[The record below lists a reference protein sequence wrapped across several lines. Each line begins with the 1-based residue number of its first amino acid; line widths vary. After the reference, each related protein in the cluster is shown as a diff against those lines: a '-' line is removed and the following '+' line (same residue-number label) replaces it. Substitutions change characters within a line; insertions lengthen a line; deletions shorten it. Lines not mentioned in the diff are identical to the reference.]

1 MRVVKNY
8 LYNLT
13 YQIFILIVPLATIP
27 YISRVLG
34 PKYVGINTLTYSVVQ
49 YFVLFA
55 ALGLAM
61 YGQREIAY
69 RRSDKEEM
77 SRAFWEIELLSILT
91 TAVTLV
97 AYGIFLSFSK
107 QYTMYYLC
115 QSFFILACAADV
127 SWFFIGL
134 ELFKITVLRNFVVK
148 IASIICI
155 FTLVKN
161 ESDLYIYIFI
171 VSLAQLIGN
180 LSLWPYLTKYIQ
192 LVKIRDL
199 HIFQHF
205 SPTFALFIPQVA
217 INVYVYLN
225 KIMLAKISS
234 VESAAFFDDSDK
246 IVRIALTV
254 ISALSTVMFPR
265 IADAFSKGKYDEI
278 SSYVEK
284 SFQISLALAF
294 PMMAGLIAI
303 APVFVPWF
311 FGNEFLAVIPVMMV
325 EAIAIIPITCSQLMG
340 MQYLVPTKL
349 TKIYTKAIV
358 IGAIINFVINIP
370 LIFLWNAV
378 GTAVATVFSEFF
390 IAIFEFYYV
399 FKKIKPSRAFEGIL
413 KLIVASLIM
422 FVIVKV
428 LTMLLPTNIITVF
441 MEVLIG
447 MVCYIAM
454 LYFFKFQMLNSIVT
468 SVVRK
473 FRP

>member
-1 MRVVKNY
+1 M
-8 LYNLT
+8 
-13 YQIFILIVPLATIP
+13 IVPLATIP

-49 YFVLFA
+49 YFALFA

-77 SRAFWEIELLSILT
+77 SRAFWKIELLSILT

-161 ESDLYIYIFI
+161 ESDLYIYILI

-205 SPTFALFIPQVA
+205 SPTFALFIP
-217 INVYVYLN
+217 
-225 KIMLAKISS
+225 
-234 VESAAFFDDSDK
+234 
-246 IVRIALTV
+246 
-254 ISALSTVMFPR
+254 
-265 IADAFSKGKYDEI
+265 
-278 SSYVEK
+278 
-284 SFQISLALAF
+284 
-294 PMMAGLIAI
+294 
-303 APVFVPWF
+303 
-311 FGNEFLAVIPVMMV
+311 
-325 EAIAIIPITCSQLMG
+325 
-340 MQYLVPTKL
+340 
-349 TKIYTKAIV
+349 
-358 IGAIINFVINIP
+358 
-370 LIFLWNAV
+370 
-378 GTAVATVFSEFF
+378 
-390 IAIFEFYYV
+390 
-399 FKKIKPSRAFEGIL
+399 
-413 KLIVASLIM
+413 
-422 FVIVKV
+422 
-428 LTMLLPTNIITVF
+428 
-441 MEVLIG
+441 
-447 MVCYIAM
+447 
-454 LYFFKFQMLNSIVT
+454 
-468 SVVRK
+468 
-473 FRP
+473 